1 MKFSKSTR
9 AETDF
14 EWLYTDWQGKAMIR
28 LGSDKKKQW
37 QRQIQSVQLKVA
49 KSKRCL
55 ILDAMCPMYAI
66 QFACILVVPPEFQR
80 WFSPSVAASQF
91 VPDFSGIRVTALLSP
106 WQPSAQGTRATV
118 TPRLDHCSPDS
129 RSSRSAF
136 ACTLH
141 SHCILQ
147 KLRSSILKQVFSN
160 LGVGF

>member
-14 EWLYTDWQGKAMIR
+14 EWLYTDWQVKAMIR
-28 LGSDKKKQW
+28 LRSDKKNNDKDKSSQCN
-37 QRQIQSVQLKVA
+37 I

-147 KLRSSILKQVFSN
+147 KLRSSILKQVFLN
-160 LGVGF
+160 LGLGL